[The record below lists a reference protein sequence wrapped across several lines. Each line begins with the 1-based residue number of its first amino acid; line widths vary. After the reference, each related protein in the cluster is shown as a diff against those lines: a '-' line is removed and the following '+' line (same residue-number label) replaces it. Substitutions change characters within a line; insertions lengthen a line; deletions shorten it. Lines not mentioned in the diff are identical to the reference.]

1 MESWPMVTTNQP
13 GEPTTNPVP
22 KRIVFTTFGSLG
34 DLHPYI
40 AIALGLKARGHEAI
54 IATSE
59 AFRQRVESLGLGFR
73 PVRPDH
79 PDWQADPTV
88 MRRVMT
94 ARKGTEY
101 LLREMIMP
109 VLRQSYDDTLAAAE
123 GADLLV
129 SHLITFT
136 TRLVAEK
143 KGLPWVS
150 SVLQPLCFFS
160 AYDPPVLAL
169 APFLAKLR
177 FLGPIFFRSL
187 FWLARR
193 SVRSWMEPWHR
204 LRAEIG
210 LPPTNDN
217 PLFQGHSPLLVLA
230 LFSSLFAAR
239 QPDWPSQTVIT
250 GFPVFD
256 GGDGTTL
263 PADLETFS
271 KAGPPPVVFTL
282 GSSAVLDA
290 GQFYGESATA
300 AKKLGRRA
308 VLLVGPDVRNRMA
321 SLPEGVVACEYAPYS
336 ALFPRAAAI
345 VHHGGIGT
353 TAQALRSGRSM
364 LVVPFAHDQPDNAQ
378 RLVRLGLAR
387 TISRSGYTAGRAAE
401 ELGRLLEKP
410 TYSERA
416 SEVGQRVR
424 REDGVRAACDAI
436 EAVLKKVSQ

>member
-1 MESWPMVTTNQP
+1 MQGHSTSSVR
-13 GEPTTNPVP
+13 

-177 FLGPIFFRSL
+177 F
-187 FWLARR
+187 
-193 SVRSWMEPWHR
+193 PWPHF
-204 LRAEIG
+204 
-210 LPPTNDN
+210 LP
-217 PLFQGHSPLLVLA
+217 FPLL
-230 LFSSLFAAR
+230 
-239 QPDWPSQTVIT
+239 
-250 GFPVFD
+250 
-256 GGDGTTL
+256 
-263 PADLETFS
+263 
-271 KAGPPPVVFTL
+271 
-282 GSSAVLDA
+282 A
-290 GQFYGESATA
+290 GQEVCPLVDGALASAA
-300 AKKLGRRA
+300 GR
-308 VLLVGPDVRNRMA
+308 D
-321 SLPEGVVACEYAPYS
+321 
-336 ALFPRAAAI
+336 RAAADQRQSL
-345 VHHGGIGT
+345 VPGT
-353 TAQALRSGRSM
+353 
-364 LVVPFAHDQPDNAQ
+364 FAVAGAGSIFL
-378 RLVRLGLAR
+378 LVRCPTTGLALPDR
-387 TISRSGYTAGRAAE
+387 HHWF
-401 ELGRLLEKP
+401 P
-410 TYSERA
+410 
-416 SEVGQRVR
+416 
-424 REDGVRAACDAI
+424 CF
-436 EAVLKKVSQ
+436 

>member
-169 APFLAKLR
+169 APFLAKFAFSAPFSSVPSSGWPGGLSAR
-177 FLGPIFFRSL
+177 GWSPGIGCGQRSGCRRPTTIPCSRDIRRCWCWLYFPPCSLPDNRTGPPRPSSLVSL
-187 FWLARR
+187 FLTAVMAPPCLLIWRR
-193 SVRSWMEPWHR
+193 SRR
-204 LRAEIG
+204 
-210 LPPTNDN
+210 
-217 PLFQGHSPLLVLA
+217 Q
-230 LFSSLFAAR
+230 AR
-239 QPDWPSQTVIT
+239 HQ
-250 GFPVFD
+250 
-256 GGDGTTL
+256 
-263 PADLETFS
+263 
-271 KAGPPPVVFTL
+271 
-282 GSSAVLDA
+282 
-290 GQFYGESATA
+290 
-300 AKKLGRRA
+300 
-308 VLLVGPDVRNRMA
+308 
-321 SLPEGVVACEYAPYS
+321 
-336 ALFPRAAAI
+336 
-345 VHHGGIGT
+345 
-353 TAQALRSGRSM
+353 
-364 LVVPFAHDQPDNAQ
+364 
-378 RLVRLGLAR
+378 
-387 TISRSGYTAGRAAE
+387 
-401 ELGRLLEKP
+401 
-410 TYSERA
+410 
-416 SEVGQRVR
+416 
-424 REDGVRAACDAI
+424 
-436 EAVLKKVSQ
+436 